1 MDYMSVGS
9 VRSGVSFA
17 NTPRKVIA
25 DGEEFDGEYLVKE
38 VVYSSN
44 IQVQVPELI
53 KNRVQGDKQVVVRL
67 M

>member
-53 KNRVQGDKQVVVRL
+53 KNRV
-67 M
+67 